1 MVIAVA
7 RMNDA
12 EWILIDTETT
22 GFKTPIFVVEI
33 AAQRMQGWE
42 TKGPS
47 FRKLLNQNEDI
58 PPEAARVHGYTREIL
73 ERDGETAAEV
83 YTAFAIYTEGLPVV
97 AYNMRYDWDDVLIP
111 EWDRL
116 GIRAIGT
123 PGFCALRLAQRLLD
137 PVPAGNCKLQTL
149 RQFYRLPE
157 RGAHTA
163 LGDVETVIDLLQ
175 HVLKPLA
182 EERNLAT
189 WADVLAYSQEEYF
202 PSRIAFG
209 KFKGRDFR
217 DAPHDPE
224 LRDWLS
230 WLASSSNERSKR
242 MGGWYLDQLGRRT
255 KSVGAKP
262 EAVSSGSSKT
272 EKIAATTGTAITAYQ
287 SLEAE
292 KLRVLIEAAR
302 SRLAELE
309 TAYTRDRRTVDN
321 VRATIF
327 NLVKGHYLARDR
339 LKLKVHYRRIFL
351 DTLLRGG
358 EEETEEVVEE
368 YTKAHADTENDYE
381 KASAAAEASRELSE
395 EQDAKLLGL
404 WKKLVRL
411 YHPDI
416 HVSNPAKKKTFE
428 ALTAIINSARDNG
441 DIELLEEISNDPD
454 GFIKQQGWE
463 VLGLEEDNN
472 LANLQSLYTALQI
485 RIIELLE
492 LIDALHEGPDYE
504 LAILSKNNPAFLE
517 EVAEEQKTALSKEIV
532 ELEKEA
538 AELQEE
544 IDNLTDTYE
553 AKIF

>member
-1 MVIAVA
+1 
-7 RMNDA
+7 MNDA
-12 EWILIDTETT
+12 EWALIDTETT
-22 GFKTPIFVVEI
+22 GFKAPVFVVEI

-42 TKGPS
+42 PKGSS

-58 PPEAARVHGYTREIL
+58 PSEAARVHGYTREIL

-83 YTAFAIYTEGLPVV
+83 YAAFAGYTEGLPVV

-111 EWDRL
+111 EWKRL

-163 LGDVETVIDLLQ
+163 MGDVETVIDLLQ

-189 WADVLAYSQEEYF
+189 WADVLAYSEEEYF

-209 KFKGRDFR
+209 KYKGRAFQ
-217 DAPHDPE
+217 DATHDPE
-224 LRDWLS
+224 LKDWLS
-230 WLASSSNERSKR
+230 WLSSSSNARSKR
-242 MGGWYLDQLGRRT
+242 MGSWYLDRLDLNT
-255 KSVGAKP
+255 KGVGAEP
-262 EAVSSGSSKT
+262 GAISSDSSTTDEAAAPT
-272 EKIAATTGTAITAYQ
+272 ETAVTAYQ
-287 SLEAE
+287 SLEAAE
-292 KLRVLIEAAR
+292 LEILIEAAR

-309 TAYTRDRRTVDN
+309 TTYTREHRAVDS

-327 NLVKGHYLARDR
+327 NLVRGHYVARDR
-339 LKLKVHYRRIFL
+339 LKLKVHYRRFFL
-351 DTLLRGG
+351 DTMLRGG

-368 YTKAHADTENDYE
+368 YTKAYADNEEDYAN
-381 KASAAAEASRELSE
+381 ASADAEASQRLSE
-395 EQDAKLLGL
+395 EQDSKLSDL

-411 YHPDI
+411 FHPDP
-416 HVSNPAKKKTFE
+416 HWGDPVKRKTYE
-428 ALTAIINSARDNG
+428 DLTAIINSARDNG
-441 DIELLEEISNDPD
+441 DIDLLEEIANNPD
-454 GFIKQQGWE
+454 AFIKRQGWE
-463 VLGLEEDNN
+463 NLDLGQVRDV
-472 LANLQSLYTALQI
+472 AGLQSLYATIQI

-492 LIDALHEGPDYE
+492 LIDALYESPDYE
-504 LAILSKNNPAFLE
+504 LSILSKKNPALLVE
-517 EVAEEQKTALSKEIV
+517 IAEEQKSALAKEIA

-538 AELQEE
+538 AKLQAE
-544 IDNLTDTYE
+544 IENLTGTDD